1 MLTSDVTMLSYI
13 SLLDTIIIIIIIIII
28 IPLWCT

>member
-28 IPLWCT
+28 PPLWCT